1 MLISVVDDYNTQNQL
16 LEGSVFR
23 LTVQNTP
30 KVELEL
36 WKVVDANKNLSME
49 LLKVY

>member
-1 MLISVVDDYNTQNQL
+1 MENLK
-16 LEGSVFR
+16 LEK
-23 LTVQNTP
+23 TP